1 MLQDLAAVL
10 SGKID
15 VENHENR
22 TGRRIVLVCS
32 VEKPHRLFSVFHYM
46 KVGLDLRGLDR
57 LTNEKHVR
65 WIVLDDQD
73 LRARDRLPFRSGG

>member
-1 MLQDLAAVL
+1 
-10 SGKID
+10 
-15 VENHENR
+15 
-22 TGRRIVLVCS
+22 
-32 VEKPHRLFSVFHYM
+32 LFTVFHHV

-73 LRARDRLPFRSGG
+73 LRARVRLPFRPGE